1 MFYQSRAKL
10 TGLSVDMNG
19 LQVLAKAR
27 DAVSLMELGVITVD
41 VARGARS
48 SVGATRMRG
57 LGSRTSGAFA
67 HGFGHACRM
76 GDRESGGKV
85 RERESKRIWLR

>member
-1 MFYQSRAKL
+1 
-10 TGLSVDMNG
+10 MNG

-48 SVGATRMRG
+48 SVGAT
-57 LGSRTSGAFA
+57 
-67 HGFGHACRM
+67 
-76 GDRESGGKV
+76 
-85 RERESKRIWLR
+85 

>member
-10 TGLSVDMNG
+10 TGLGVDMNG
-19 LQVLAKAR
+19 LQVLAEAR
-27 DAVSLMELGVITVD
+27 DAVSLTELGVITVD

-48 SVGATRMRG
+48 SVAATWMRG
-57 LGSRTSGAFA
+57 PGSCTSSAFA
-67 HGFGHACRM
+67 HGFRHACRI